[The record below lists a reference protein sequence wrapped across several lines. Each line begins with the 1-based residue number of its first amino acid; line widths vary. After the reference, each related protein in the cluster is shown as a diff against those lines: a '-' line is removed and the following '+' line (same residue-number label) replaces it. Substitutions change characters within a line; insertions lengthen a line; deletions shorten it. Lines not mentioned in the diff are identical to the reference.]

1 MEYLLNNTLKKC
13 DNKLSFFLGSKY
25 KFSSLFE
32 NSKKNFNPLRFEM
45 KEIDDYNYRN
55 LLKNEKAFLV
65 YGYANYSYKC
75 INIFNKLIDIVKEDF
90 ENKADKNV
98 SIYKLNVSNNNLL
111 VKQFHIKNIP
121 LIQLRY
127 NNKLMQE
134 INGNELNENNIKNIL
149 KRYYNYFNTLD
160 CVNDIN
166 DFLVREKELSYNN
179 NESFFESSKSYNN
192 LKDESDNAYNEL
204 TFINDEK
211 KQIITNE
218 IKNHFKNNILDKLH
232 LNYNCSSYIVFKK
245 LELLLMEKSNNIKLI
260 KQFLN
265 DIIFHHST
273 YLDIN
278 QHYSK
283 ITAKAFLH
291 LFDEHSISIEKLIE
305 LKNIILQN
313 ENQTDIKVDDI
324 KLINFLEP
332 IINFD
337 NSKIIHYNKF
347 QCINDFLSTS
357 EETNDHINLFLSSSI
372 KKNILNTQLIDIN
385 QMNDHVKIKYLSRI
399 YRILSIKYFH
409 IGDIQNCLSC
419 ALHSYKLNA
428 PLNNIDRNKSK
439 VLIENL
445 ILYYGAYNKDIIH
458 FLSEL
463 QFLFTDKNFKVIKL
477 PHTRAFKGGRPMMKR
492 GKSGKWLWLSP
503 DWKPRWLKKKS
514 KLILEEEWKCVP
526 DKNVPFWN

>member
-1 MEYLLNNTLKKC
+1 MEYLLNSTLKKC
-13 DNKLSFFLGSKY
+13 DHKLSFFLGSKY

-32 NSKKNFNPLRFEM
+32 NSKKNVNSFSFET
-45 KEIDDYNYRN
+45 KEINDYNYRN
-55 LLKNEKAFLV
+55 LLTNEKVFLV

-75 INIFNKLIDIVKEDF
+75 INIFNKLIDIIKKDL
-90 ENKADKNV
+90 ENKSDKNV

-134 INGNELNENNIKNIL
+134 INGNDLNENNIKNIL

-160 CVNDIN
+160 SVNDIN
-166 DFLVREKELSYNN
+166 DFLVREDDLLYNN
-179 NESFFESSKSYNN
+179 NESSFYSTKSNNN
-192 LKDESDNAYNEL
+192 LKDESDNVYNEL
-204 TFINDEK
+204 TLINHEK
-211 KQIITNE
+211 EKIITNE
-218 IKNHFKNNILDKLH
+218 IKNHFKNDILDKLQ

-245 LELLLMEKSNNIKLI
+245 LELLLIEKSKNTKLI
-260 KQFLN
+260 KQLLN

-278 QHYSK
+278 EHYSK
-283 ITAKAFLH
+283 IAAKAFLY
-291 LFDEHSISIEKLIE
+291 LFDEHLISIEKLIE
-305 LKNIILQN
+305 LKDIILKN
-313 ENQTDIKVDDI
+313 ENQTEIKVDDI

-347 QCINDFLSTS
+347 QCIDDFLSTC
-357 EETNDHINLFLSSSI
+357 EETNDHITLLLSSSI

-385 QMNDHVKIKYLSRI
+385 QINDDIKIKYLSRI

-409 IGDIQNCLSC
+409 IGDIQNCLSY

-428 PLNNIDRNKSK
+428 PLKNIDSNKSK

-445 ILYYGAYNKDIIH
+445 ILYYGAYNNDIIN

-463 QFLFTDKNFKVIKL
+463 QFLFTDKNFKVIKF

-514 KLILEEEWKCVP
+514 KLILEDEWKCVP

>member
-1 MEYLLNNTLKKC
+1 MEYLLNRSLKKC
-13 DNKLSFFLGSKY
+13 YNKLSFFLGSSY
-25 KFSSLFE
+25 KFSSLVE
-32 NSKKNFNPLRFEM
+32 NSKKNVNTFRFET
-45 KEIDDYNYRN
+45 KEINDYNYKD
-55 LLKNEKAFLV
+55 LLRNEKAFLV
-65 YGYANYSYKC
+65 YGYANYSYKS
-75 INIFNKLIDIVKEDF
+75 INNFNKLIDIVKEDL
-90 ENKADKNV
+90 ENRPDKNV

-134 INGNELNENNIKNIL
+134 INGNELNENNIKSIL
-149 KRYYNYFNTLD
+149 KRYYNYFNTLNS
-160 CVNDIN
+160 VNDIN
-166 DFLVREKELSYNN
+166 DFLVREEELSYNN
-179 NESFFESSKSYNN
+179 NESYFDSSKSNNN
-192 LKDESDNAYNEL
+192 LKDESDHVNYEL
-204 TFINDEK
+204 TFINDDK
-211 KQIITNE
+211 KEIITNE
-218 IKNHFKNNILDKLH
+218 IKNLFKNNILDKLQ

-245 LELLLMEKSNNIKLI
+245 LELLLTEKNKNTKLI
-260 KQFLN
+260 KELLN
-265 DIIFHHST
+265 DIIFNHST

-283 ITAKAFLH
+283 ITAKAFLY
-291 LFDEHSISIEKLIE
+291 LFDEHLISIEKLLE
-305 LKNIILQN
+305 LKDIILQN
-313 ENQTDIKVDDI
+313 DNQTDIKLDDI

-332 IINFD
+332 QINFD

-347 QCINDFLSTS
+347 QCIDDFLSRP
-357 EETNDHINLFLSSSI
+357 EETNDHMTLLLSSSI

-385 QMNDHVKIKYLSRI
+385 KINDDIKIKYLSRI

-409 IGDIQNCLSC
+409 IGDIQNCLSY
-419 ALHSYKLNA
+419 ALHSYKLTV
-428 PLNNIDRNKSK
+428 PLNNIDSNKSK

-445 ILYYGAYNKDIIH
+445 ILYYGAYNNDIIN
-458 FLSEL
+458 FLSQL
-463 QFLFTDKNFKVIKL
+463 QFLFTDKNFKVIKF